1 MRALRLLKLL
11 YVQVVIAAVAYSSA
25 PTGIASFA
33 LRMNFSPP
41 ANETPRSMRV
51 PVVTVLLKGCLFE
64 SAAADYRRRD

>member
-1 MRALRLLKLL
+1 MPKLTGAFMGMSGANA
-11 YVQVVIAAVAYSSA
+11 VPNRIA
-25 PTGIASFA
+25 GIASFA